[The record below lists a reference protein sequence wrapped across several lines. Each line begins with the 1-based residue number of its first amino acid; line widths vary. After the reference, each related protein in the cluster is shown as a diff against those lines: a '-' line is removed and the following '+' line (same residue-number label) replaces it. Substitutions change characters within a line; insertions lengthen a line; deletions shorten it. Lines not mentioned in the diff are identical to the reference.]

1 MLTREE
7 RRRLNY
13 LRRVLAVQEFYQQHH
28 VEGQPA
34 AYVYRVLIE
43 PRFCISLRTF
53 RDYLGTNAKAEIKKL
68 TKQTT
73 DNGLP
78 SEVF

>member
-13 LRRVLAVQEFYQQHH
+13 LRRVLAVQQHYQENH

-34 AYVYRVLIE
+34 TFVFRKFIE

-53 RDYLGTNAKAEIKKL
+53 REYLGTNAKAEIRKL
-68 TKQTT
+68 TKQ
-73 DNGLP
+73 D
-78 SEVF
+78 